1 VENGMVYM
9 LINVWVLHFANDFP
23 FCYMCHM

>member
-1 VENGMVYM
+1 MVYM